1 MAKTDITSQA
11 RNFLNRLTL
20 VQKLLI
26 GAVVAAVI
34 IGLIFI
40 ISTAT
45 KKEMGT
51 LYTGLD
57 EKEASKIVEKL
68 KDNKIAYELKNNGS
82 TILVEKDKVYD
93 TRLSLASEGL
103 PESGTIG
110 YELFDKT
117 NLGMSE
123 FVQKLN
129 YRRALE
135 GELAK
140 TIASIDEVKK
150 ARVHIV
156 IPEKAL
162 FDKDQKPPSASVSLH
177 LSSNRGLNKSSIE
190 GIQNLVAGSIEGMK
204 PEEVIIVDQTGRTI
218 SETPQETNTIVG
230 ISSTQNQL
238 QMKIEHYLGDKV
250 QSMLD
255 GVLGEGNSEVRVNAD
270 LDFDQIDKTTK
281 TYDPANQV
289 VRSEQSISETNTSS
303 DSSMRSDSNISYVS
317 PNSSSNHTKTN
328 TISNFEIPET
338 VERLIKGV
346 GNVKRLS
353 VAALINGSYLKQN
366 VSGRD
371 TMLYQPRSDSMML
384 SLRQIVENAAGY
396 DFQRGDRVS
405 VLNVRFDT
413 TPIEEPGPKEEL
425 KWWQDPNIRILF
437 LLAAIFIT
445 MFLMYRLLQSKQ
457 IKERLRIA
465 FALPERISVE
475 EEEEEVQEQADRLE
489 EIALGDEQLLLTPG
503 ELPEQLLL
511 EGEVPGGG
519 LEEYEEDALG
529 RPIDKEA
536 ISEMARAKLES
547 GEFGGFTE
555 DVLLKMELK
564 NKVQEYIHKQTP
576 DAVRIVRMLLSQE
589 VAEDK
594 TGART

>member
-1 MAKTDITSQA
+1 MAKTDITTQT
-11 RNFLNRLTL
+11 RNFINRLTL

-26 GAVVAAVI
+26 GAVIAAVV
-34 IGLIFI
+34 IGLVFI
-40 ISTAT
+40 ISSAT

-51 LYTGLD
+51 LYSGLD
-57 EKEASKIVEKL
+57 EKEASKIVQKL
-68 KDNKIAYELKNNGS
+68 KDNKIDYELKDNGS
-82 TILVEKDKVYD
+82 TISIEKDKLYD

-103 PESGTIG
+103 PESGTVG

-135 GELAK
+135 GELAR
-140 TIASIDEVKK
+140 TISSIEEVNK
-150 ARVHIV
+150 ARVQIV
-156 IPEKAL
+156 IPEKTL
-162 FDKDQKPPSASVSLH
+162 FEKDQKPPSASVWLH
-177 LSSNRGLNKSSIE
+177 LASSRGLSKASIE
-190 GIQNLVAGSIEGMK
+190 GIQNLVAGSVEGMK
-204 PEEVIIVDQTGRTI
+204 PEEVIIIDQRGRTL
-218 SETPQETNTIVG
+218 SDTPQENNTIAG
-230 ISSTQNQL
+230 MSSNQYQL
-238 QMKIEHYLGDKV
+238 QMKVEHYIGDKV

-289 VRSEQSISETNTSS
+289 VRSEQSITESNSTS

-317 PNSSSNHTKTN
+317 PNSNSNHSKTN
-328 TISNFEIPET
+328 TISNYEIPET

-366 VSGRD
+366 ISGRD

-413 TPIEEPGPKEEL
+413 TPVEEFGPKEVL
-425 KWWQDPNIRILF
+425 KWWQEPNTRILF
-437 LLAAIFIT
+437 LLAAILFT

-465 FALPERISVE
+465 FSLPEKISVE

-489 EIALGDEQLLLTPG
+489 EIALGEEQLLLTSG

-511 EGEVPGGG
+511 EGEVPGGE
-519 LEEYEEDALG
+519 LDEYDEDSLG

-536 ISEMARAKLES
+536 ISEMAKAKLES

-564 NKVQEYIHKQTP
+564 NKVQEYIHDQTT

-589 VAEDK
+589 VPEER
-594 TGART
+594 TGSK